1 MLTVYTYK
9 IPAPEGCI
17 DFSGIPLSEL
27 TDSALAVFSHQ
38 RDAKIWFGYLDAWM
52 LTPQED
58 VLLRKVIRTFPCI
71 LVTHFPFAISQS
83 WKNEIDTIY
92 TAELNG
98 DSYTDHDGCLVRHGG
113 PTEHNDAGRETAP
126 DGGHHQDREA
136 RRPQARRVQKGQG
149 KAQNPTGS
157 AEANHGVRA

>member
-9 IPAPEGCI
+9 VPVPTGWI
-17 DFSGIPLSEL
+17 DFSGLPLSEL
-27 TDSALAVFSHQ
+27 TESALAVFSHQ
-38 RDAKIWFGYLDAWM
+38 KDAKIWFGYLDAWM

-58 VLLRKVIRTFPCI
+58 VLLRKVIRTFPCG
-71 LVTHFPFAISQS
+71 LVTHFPLALSQS

-98 DSYTDHDGCLVRHGG
+98 DPHTDHNGCLVRHGS
-113 PTEHNDAGRETAP
+113 PTEHNDTRRETPA

-136 RRPQARRVQKGQG
+136 GRAPARRVQKGQG
-149 KAQNPTGS
+149 QAPKRS
-157 AEANHGVRA
+157 ASTEADNGIRS